1 MSQAVLL
8 VFFTVAALSIFTSDA
23 IDRQHKSDTHIGVS
37 PRSFQQLSEKSYVD
51 SESEADDKASA
62 MSSFQY
68 SQIAKDLSNTLE
80 EVVQE
85 NLLKG
90 KVRSLAHLQAGTAD
104 SMTRESA
111 AGLQTVGQNSKALRS
126 ALEKLGL
133 DLGLDHAAAKANLRV
148 AVTEQRSVHSRA
160 EQLDTRLNDI
170 EAAVSVPDTPTD
182 EEKAVADK
190 LLATNDAAADKQFH
204 DVEAQTEQ
212 MVDWFSKLKKP
223 SEEDQSAK
231 AVAYD
236 KQFHEL
242 EAQTQHMVEWLNQLK
257 KLRSDRDKMKDR
269 RDQALHAAESLGITP
284 DEINQQLAAKGVAA
298 SG

>member
-1 MSQAVLL
+1 MSQTALL
-8 VFFTVAALSIFTSDA
+8 VFFTGVALSVFSSDA

-37 PRSFQQLSEKSYVD
+37 PRSFQQLSEKSVVD
-51 SESEADDKASA
+51 SESGADDKASVI
-62 MSSFQY
+62 SSFQH

-90 KVRSLAHLQAGTAD
+90 KVRSLAHLEAGTVD

-126 ALEKLGL
+126 AVEKLGL
-133 DLGLDHAAAKANLRV
+133 DLGLDHAAAKADLRV
-148 AVTEQRSVHSRA
+148 AVTEQRRVHSQA
-160 EQLDTRLNDI
+160 EQLDSKLNEI
-170 EAAVSVPDTPTD
+170 ETAVSSPDDPTA
-182 EEKAVADK
+182 EEKAA
-190 LLATNDAAADKQFH
+190 NDAAGDKQFN

-212 MVDWFSKLKKP
+212 MVAMFSKFKKP
-223 SEEDQSAK
+223 NEEDQSAK

-284 DEINQQLAAKGVAA
+284 DEINKQLAAKGVAA